1 MNSLPIDD
9 VLPALRDALA
19 NRHEA
24 VLEAPPGAGKTTRVP
39 LALLNEPW
47 LAGQTILM
55 LEPRRLAARAAAE
68 RLASELGEKVGET
81 VGYRIRLDSKVGPNT
96 RIEVVTEGILTRRLQ
111 DDPALDGVGLL
122 IFDEYHERSLDADL
136 ALALSLNGRDLFR
149 DEQPLKILLMS
160 ATLEGERL
168 AGLLDDAPI
177 LRSEGRM
184 FPVQMRWGRPYQVGE
199 FIEPRLVQT
208 ILDALQDE
216 TGSVLVFLP
225 GQAEIR
231 RVNQQLADALGDR
244 SDVLLCPLHGELD
257 LNAQRAAIDPAPA
270 GKRKVVLATNI
281 AETSLTING
290 VRVVIDAGLARVPR
304 FDPGSGM
311 TRLDTQRISRASA
324 TQRAGRAGRLEPGV
338 CYRLWSEDQ
347 HEGLAAYG
355 SAEILAADLAGL
367 ALQLA
372 RWGVTPAQL
381 VWLDVPPTAAYAQ
394 AQDLLQR
401 LGALNDDK
409 LTAHGQKMAE
419 LPAHPRIAHLLLRG
433 QDLGLAVT
441 ACDVAALL
449 GERDI
454 LRGGGADLHSRLA
467 LLSGEERARGSQGG
481 VQRAKQLARQ
491 YRGYLRGRATQ
502 PVADPE
508 HPRWLGALNDDKL
521 TAHGQ
526 KMAELPA
533 HPRIAHLL
541 LRGQDLGLAATAC
554 DVAALLGER
563 DILRGGGADLHS
575 RLALLSGEERARGT
589 QGGVQRAKQLA
600 RQYRGYLR
608 GRATQPVADPEHPR
622 WLGALLALA
631 YPDRVAQQRR
641 PGGAEYRL
649 ANGRAA
655 VFAEADSLMKQAWL
669 VIADLGSRQ
678 GQREERIYLAADF
691 DPTLF
696 DTVLAEQVRNVDQLD
711 WDEREGVLR
720 AERQR
725 KVGELVLSREP
736 LSGLDENARSQALV
750 NLVRRKGL
758 ELLPW
763 TPELRQWQARVRLLR
778 ELDTG
783 KTSEWPDVSDSAL
796 LASLEHWLMPYLG
809 KVSRLSHFANLD
821 ISSYLHNLLPWPLPQ
836 RLDELAPQH
845 LKVPS
850 GSSVRLDYSEHPPIL
865 AVRLQELFGLADTPR
880 IAGGRQVV
888 KLHLLSPAR
897 RPVQV
902 TQDLANF
909 WRSTYAEV
917 KKDLKGRY
925 PKHYWPD
932 DPLVAEATARIKPRK

>member
-1 MNSLPIDD
+1 MISLPIDA
-9 VLPALRDALA
+9 VLPALRQALST
-19 NRHEA
+19 RHEA

-39 LALLNEPW
+39 LALLEETW

-81 VGYRIRLDSKVGPNT
+81 VGYRIRLESKVGPKT

-111 DDPALDGVGLL
+111 DDPALEGVGLL
-122 IFDEYHERSLDADL
+122 IFDEFHERSLDADL
-136 ALALSLNGRDLFR
+136 ALALSLNGRELFR
-149 DEQPLKILLMS
+149 DDQPLKILLMS

-168 AGLLDDAPI
+168 AALLDDAPVV
-177 LRSEGRM
+177 RSDGRM
-184 FPVQMRWGRPYQVGE
+184 FSVTMQWGRPFQPGE
-199 FIEPRLVQT
+199 FVEPRVVQT
-208 ILDALQDE
+208 VLDAL
-216 TGSVLVFLP
+216 GSESGSLLVFLP

-231 RVNQQLADALGDR
+231 RVNQQLADVLGERD
-244 SDVLLCPLHGELD
+244 DILLCPLHGELD
-257 LNAQRAAIDPAPA
+257 LSAQRAAIEPAPK
-270 GKRKVVLATNI
+270 GTRKVVLATNI
-281 AETSLTING
+281 AETSLTIDG

-311 TRLDTQRISRASA
+311 TRLETQRISRASA

-338 CYRLWSEDQ
+338 CYRLWSEAQHDQ
-347 HEGLAAYG
+347 LAAYG
-355 SAEILAADLAGL
+355 TAEILQADLAGL

-381 VWLDVPPTAAYAQ
+381 VWLDVPPAAAYAQ
-394 AQDLLQR
+394 AQDLLVR
-401 LGALNDDK
+401 LEALSSQPEQPRS
-409 LTAHGQKMAE
+409 LTPHGQAMAE

-433 QDLGLAVT
+433 HALGLGDLAS
-441 ACDVAALL
+441 DVAALL

-454 LRGGGADLHSRLA
+454 LRGAGADLHSRLT
-467 LLSGEERARGSQGG
+467 LLAGTERGARGAQGG

-491 YRGYLRGRATQ
+491 YRGYLRGKAES
-502 PVADPE
+502 PVIDP
-508 HPRWLGALNDDKL
+508 D
-521 TAHGQ
+521 
-526 KMAELPA
+526 
-533 HPRIAHLL
+533 
-541 LRGQDLGLAATAC
+541 
-554 DVAALLGER
+554 
-563 DILRGGGADLHS
+563 
-575 RLALLSGEERARGT
+575 
-589 QGGVQRAKQLA
+589 
-600 RQYRGYLR
+600 
-608 GRATQPVADPEHPR
+608 HPR

-655 VFAEADSLMKQAWL
+655 LFAEADALMKQAWI
-669 VIADLGSRQ
+669 VVADLGSRQ
-678 GQREERIYLAADF
+678 GQREERIYLAAEF
-691 DPTLF
+691 DPALF
-696 DTVLAEQVRNVDQLD
+696 DSVLAEQVKLLDQID
-711 WDEREGVLR
+711 WDEREGVFR

-725 KVGELVLSREP
+725 KVGELILSREP
-736 LSGLDENARSQALV
+736 LTGLDEATRSRALLA
-750 NLVRRKGL
+750 LVRRKGL

-763 TPELRQWQARVRLLR
+763 TPELRQWQARVALLR
-778 ELDTG
+778 QLDLE
-783 KTSEWPDVSDSAL
+783 KQPSSEWPDVCDANL
-796 LASLEHWLMPYLG
+796 LDTLESWLQPYLG
-809 KVSRLSHFANLD
+809 KVTRLSHFGNLD
-821 ISSYLHNLLPWPLPQ
+821 LSSILRNLLPWPLPQ
-836 RLDELAPQH
+836 RLDELAPHH
-845 LKVPS
+845 LSVPS

-880 IAGGRQVV
+880 IANGRQVV

-932 DPLVAEATARIKPRK
+932 DPLVAEATARVKPRGT

>member
-1 MNSLPIDD
+1 MNSLPIDE
-9 VLPALRDALA
+9 VLPALREALA
-19 NRHEA
+19 TRHEA

-47 LAGQTILM
+47 LAGQRILM

-111 DDPALDGVGLL
+111 DDPALEGVGLL
-122 IFDEYHERSLDADL
+122 IFDEFHERSLDADL

-149 DEQPLKILLMS
+149 DEHPLKILLMS

-184 FPVQMRWGRPYQVGE
+184 FPVDVRWGRPFQPGE
-199 FIEPRLVQT
+199 FIESRLVQT
-208 ILDALQDE
+208 ILEALDNE
-216 TGSVLVFLP
+216 SGSILVFLP

-231 RVNQQLADALGDR
+231 RVHQQLADAVGER
-244 SDVLLCPLHGELD
+244 PEILLCPLHGELD
-257 LNAQRAAIDPAPA
+257 LAAQRAAIEPAPS

-281 AETSLTING
+281 AETSLTIDG
-290 VRVVIDAGLARVPR
+290 VRVVVDAGLARVPR

-311 TRLDTQRISRASA
+311 TRLDTQRVSRASA

-338 CYRLWSEDQ
+338 CYRLWSQDQ
-347 HEGLAAYG
+347 HEQLAAYG
-355 SAEILAADLAGL
+355 SAEILQADLAGL

-372 RWGVTPAQL
+372 RWGVTPTQL
-381 VWLDVPPTAAYAQ
+381 VWLDAPPGAAYAQ
-394 AQDLLQR
+394 AQDLLER
-401 LGALNDDK
+401 LGALTAKAGEDWK
-409 LTAHGQKMAE
+409 LTAHGQAMAE

-433 QDLGLAVT
+433 QALGLANM

-454 LRGGGADLHSRLA
+454 LRGGGADLHSRLV
-467 LLSGEERARGSQGG
+467 LLSGEERAARGAQGG
-481 VQRAKQLARQ
+481 VQRARQLARQ
-491 YRGYLRGRATQ
+491 YRGYLRGQ
-502 PVADPE
+502 PSQAVADP
-508 HPRWLGALNDDKL
+508 D
-521 TAHGQ
+521 
-526 KMAELPA
+526 
-533 HPRIAHLL
+533 
-541 LRGQDLGLAATAC
+541 
-554 DVAALLGER
+554 
-563 DILRGGGADLHS
+563 
-575 RLALLSGEERARGT
+575 
-589 QGGVQRAKQLA
+589 
-600 RQYRGYLR
+600 
-608 GRATQPVADPEHPR
+608 HPR

-655 VFAEADSLMKQAWL
+655 LFSETDSLMKQPWL

-691 DPTLF
+691 DPALF
-696 DTVLAEQVRNVDQLD
+696 DSVLAEQVRSVDQLD

-736 LSGLDENARSQALV
+736 LTGLDEAARCQALV

-763 TPELRQWQARVRLLR
+763 TPELRQWQARVALLR
-778 ELDTG
+778 QLDLEAKG
-783 KTSEWPDVSDSAL
+783 ESEWPDVSD
-796 LASLEHWLMPYLG
+796 ASLLKSLESWLLPYLG
-809 KVSRLSHFANLD
+809 KVSRLSHFANLELAS
-821 ISSYLHNLLPWPLPQ
+821 IVHNLLPWPLPQ
-836 RLDELAPQH
+836 RLDELAPHH
-845 LKVPS
+845 LTVPS
-850 GSSVRLDYSEHPPIL
+850 GSSIRLDYSEQPPIL
-865 AVRLQELFGLADTPR
+865 AVRLQELFGLAETPR

-932 DPLVAEATARIKPRK
+932 DPLVAEATARAKPRK

>member
-1 MNSLPIDD
+1 MISLPIDE
-9 VLPALRDALA
+9 VLPALRQALRE
-19 NRHEA
+19 RHEA

-47 LAGQTILM
+47 LAGQRIVM

-81 VGYRIRLDSKVGPNT
+81 VGYRIRLDRNVGPNT

-111 DDPALDGVGLL
+111 DDPALEGVGLL
-122 IFDEYHERSLDADL
+122 IFDEFHERSLDADL
-136 ALALSLNGRDLFR
+136 ALALSLNGRELFR

-168 AGLLDDAPI
+168 ASLLNDAPV

-184 FPVQMRWGRPYQVGE
+184 FPVAMRWGRPFVPGE
-199 FIEPRLVQT
+199 FIEPRVVQT
-208 ILDALQDE
+208 VLDALNDE
-216 TGSVLVFLP
+216 RGSVLVFLP

-231 RVNQQLADALGDR
+231 RVNQQLADALGQR
-244 SDVLLCPLHGELD
+244 SDIVLCPLHGELD
-257 LNAQRAAIDPAPA
+257 LSAQRAAIEPAPN
-270 GKRKVVLATNI
+270 GVRKVVLATNI
-281 AETSLTING
+281 AETSLTIDG

-324 TQRAGRAGRLEPGV
+324 TQRAGRAGRLEDGV

-347 HEGLAAYG
+347 HAQLAAYG
-355 SAEILAADLAGL
+355 SAEILQADLAGL
-367 ALQLA
+367 ALQLS
-372 RWGVTPAQL
+372 RWGVTPEQL
-381 VWLDVPPTAAYAQ
+381 IWLDVPPSASYAQ
-394 AQDLLQR
+394 AQQLLER
-401 LGALNDDK
+401 LGALREQPALGWT
-409 LTAHGQKMAE
+409 LTPHGEAMAE

-433 QDLGLAVT
+433 QALGLAQM

-454 LRGGGADLHSRLA
+454 LRGAGADLHSRLV
-467 LLSGEERARGSQGG
+467 LLSGESRAARGGQGG

-491 YRGYLRGRATQ
+491 YRGYMRGPAVT
-502 PVADPE
+502 PVADP
-508 HPRWLGALNDDKL
+508 D
-521 TAHGQ
+521 
-526 KMAELPA
+526 
-533 HPRIAHLL
+533 
-541 LRGQDLGLAATAC
+541 
-554 DVAALLGER
+554 
-563 DILRGGGADLHS
+563 
-575 RLALLSGEERARGT
+575 
-589 QGGVQRAKQLA
+589 
-600 RQYRGYLR
+600 
-608 GRATQPVADPEHPR
+608 HPR

-631 YPDRVAQQRR
+631 YPDRVAQQRK

-655 VFAEADSLMKQAWL
+655 LFSEVDGLMKQPWL

-678 GQREERIYLAADF
+678 GQREERIYLAAEF
-691 DPTLF
+691 DPALL
-696 DTVLAEQVRNVDQLD
+696 DNVLSEQVRCVDQLD

-725 KVGELVLSREP
+725 KVGELVLTREP
-736 LSGLDENARSQALV
+736 LTGLDETARTQALV

-758 ELLPW
+758 ALLPW
-763 TPELRQWQARVRLLR
+763 TPELRQWQARVMLLR
-778 ELDTG
+778 QLDLDAQG
-783 KTSEWPDVSDSAL
+783 QSEWPDVSDSAL
-796 LASLEHWLMPYLG
+796 VLGLEAWLAPYLNR
-809 KVSRLSHFANLD
+809 VSRLSHFASLD
-821 ISSYLHNLLPWPLPQ
+821 LSSIVHNVLKWPLPQ
-836 RLDELAPQH
+836 RLDEQAPH
-845 LKVPS
+845 HIKVPS
-850 GSSVRLDYSEHPPIL
+850 GSSVRLDYSEQPPIL

-880 IAGGRQVV
+880 IAAGRQVV

-932 DPLVAEATARIKPRK
+932 DPLVAEATARIKPRKT

>member
-1 MNSLPIDD
+1 MISLPIDE
-9 VLPALRDALA
+9 VLPALREALA
-19 NRHEA
+19 TRHEA

-81 VGYRIRLDSKVGPNT
+81 VGYRIRLDSKVGPKT

-111 DDPALDGVGLL
+111 DDPALEGVGLL
-122 IFDEYHERSLDADL
+122 IFDEFHERSLDADL
-136 ALALSLNGRDLFR
+136 ALALSLNGRELFR
-149 DEQPLKILLMS
+149 EDQPLKILLMS

-184 FPVQMRWGRPYQVGE
+184 YPVVMRWGRPFQPGE

-208 ILDALQDE
+208 ILEALNDE

-231 RVNQQLADALGDR
+231 RVHQQLADALGE
-244 SDVLLCPLHGELD
+244 SPQVLLCPLHGELD
-257 LNAQRAAIDPAPA
+257 LAAQRAAIDPAPP

-281 AETSLTING
+281 AETSLTIDG

-311 TRLDTQRISRASA
+311 TRLDTQRISKASA

-338 CYRLWSEDQ
+338 CYRLWSQDQ
-347 HEGLAAYG
+347 HEQLAAYA
-355 SAEILAADLAGL
+355 SAEILSADLAGL
-367 ALQLA
+367 ALQLG
-372 RWGVTPAQL
+372 RWGVTPTQL
-381 VWLDVPPTAAYAQ
+381 VWLDVPPAAAYAQ
-394 AQDLLQR
+394 AQDLLER
-401 LGALNDDK
+401 LGALDGEA
-409 LTAHGQKMAE
+409 LTRHGQAMAE

-433 QDLGLAVT
+433 QALGLADM

-454 LRGGGADLHSRLA
+454 LRGAGADLHSRLA
-467 LLSGEERARGSQGG
+467 LLSGEERAARGAQGG
-481 VQRAKQLARQ
+481 VQRARQLARQ
-491 YRGYLRGRATQ
+491 YRGYLRGKASE
-502 PVADPE
+502 PVSDP
-508 HPRWLGALNDDKL
+508 D
-521 TAHGQ
+521 
-526 KMAELPA
+526 
-533 HPRIAHLL
+533 
-541 LRGQDLGLAATAC
+541 
-554 DVAALLGER
+554 
-563 DILRGGGADLHS
+563 
-575 RLALLSGEERARGT
+575 
-589 QGGVQRAKQLA
+589 
-600 RQYRGYLR
+600 
-608 GRATQPVADPEHPR
+608 HPR

-655 VFAEADSLMKQAWL
+655 LFAEADSLMKQAWL

-691 DPTLF
+691 DPALF
-696 DTVLAEQVRNVDQLD
+696 DSVLAEQVRVVDQLD

-725 KVGELVLSREP
+725 KVGELILSREP
-736 LSGLDENARSQALV
+736 LTGLDETARSQALV

-763 TPELRQWQARVRLLR
+763 TPELRQWQARVALLR
-778 ELDTG
+778 QLDLG
-783 KTSEWPDVSDSAL
+783 SKSESEWPDVSDAAL
-796 LASLEHWLMPYLG
+796 LKNLEHWLMPYLG

-821 ISSYLHNLLPWPLPQ
+821 LSSIVHNLLPWPLPQ
-836 RLDELAPQH
+836 RLDEQAPHH
-845 LKVPS
+845 LSVPS
-850 GSSVRLDYSEHPPIL
+850 GSSIRLDYSEQPPIL
-865 AVRLQELFGLADTPR
+865 AVRLQELFGLSDTPR

>member
-1 MNSLPIDD
+1 M
-9 VLPALRDALA
+9 
-19 NRHEA
+19 
-24 VLEAPPGAGKTTRVP
+24 
-39 LALLNEPW
+39 
-47 LAGQTILM
+47 
-55 LEPRRLAARAAAE
+55 
-68 RLASELGEKVGET
+68 
-81 VGYRIRLDSKVGPNT
+81 
-96 RIEVVTEGILTRRLQ
+96 
-111 DDPALDGVGLL
+111 
-122 IFDEYHERSLDADL
+122 
-136 ALALSLNGRDLFR
+136 SLNGRDLFR

-184 FPVQMRWGRPYQVGE
+184 FPVDVRWGRPFQPGE

-208 ILDALQDE
+208 VLEALNDE
-216 TGSVLVFLP
+216 SGSVLVFLP

-231 RVNQQLADALGDR
+231 RVHQQLADALGER
-244 SDVLLCPLHGELD
+244 PETLLCPLHGELD
-257 LNAQRAAIDPAPA
+257 LAAQRAAIEPAPP

-281 AETSLTING
+281 AETSLTIDG
-290 VRVVIDAGLARVPR
+290 VRVVVDAGLARVPR

-338 CYRLWSEDQ
+338 CYRLWSQDQ
-347 HEGLAAYG
+347 HEQLAAYG
-355 SAEILAADLAGL
+355 SAEILQADLAGL

-381 VWLDVPPTAAYAQ
+381 VWLDVPPGAAYAQ
-394 AQDLLQR
+394 AQDLLER
-401 LGALNDDK
+401 LGALTAKAGEDCK
-409 LTAHGQKMAE
+409 LTPHGQAMAE

-433 QDLGLAVT
+433 QALGLADM

-454 LRGGGADLHSRLA
+454 LRGGGADLHSRLV
-467 LLSGEERARGSQGG
+467 LLSGEERAARGAQGG
-481 VQRAKQLARQ
+481 VQRARQLARQ
-491 YRGYLRGRATQ
+491 YRGYLRGQ
-502 PVADPE
+502 PSQAVADP
-508 HPRWLGALNDDKL
+508 D
-521 TAHGQ
+521 
-526 KMAELPA
+526 
-533 HPRIAHLL
+533 
-541 LRGQDLGLAATAC
+541 
-554 DVAALLGER
+554 
-563 DILRGGGADLHS
+563 
-575 RLALLSGEERARGT
+575 
-589 QGGVQRAKQLA
+589 
-600 RQYRGYLR
+600 
-608 GRATQPVADPEHPR
+608 HPR

-655 VFAEADSLMKQAWL
+655 LFSETDSLMKQPWL

-691 DPTLF
+691 DPALF
-696 DTVLAEQVRNVDQLD
+696 DSVLAEQVRCVDQLD

-736 LSGLDENARSQALV
+736 LTGLDEAARCQALV

-763 TPELRQWQARVRLLR
+763 TPELRQWQARVALLR
-778 ELDTG
+778 QLDLEAKG
-783 KTSEWPDVSDSAL
+783 ESQWPDVSDAAL
-796 LASLEHWLMPYLG
+796 LKSLESWLLPYLG
-809 KVSRLSHFANLD
+809 KVSRLSHFANLELAS
-821 ISSYLHNLLPWPLPQ
+821 IVHSLLPWPLPQ
-836 RLDELAPQH
+836 RLDELAPHH
-845 LKVPS
+845 LTVPS
-850 GSSVRLDYSEHPPIL
+850 GSSIRLDYSEQPPIL
-865 AVRLQELFGLADTPR
+865 AVRLQELFGLAETPR

-932 DPLVAEATARIKPRK
+932 DPLVAEATARAKPRK

>member
-1 MNSLPIDD
+1 MISLPIDE
-9 VLPALRDALA
+9 VLPALRLALA
-19 NRHEA
+19 ERHET

-47 LAGQTILM
+47 LAGQKILM

-111 DDPALDGVGLL
+111 HDPSLEGVGLL
-122 IFDEYHERSLDADL
+122 IFDEFHERSLDADL
-136 ALALSLNGRDLFR
+136 ALALSLNGRELFR

-168 AGLLDDAPI
+168 ASILDDAPI

-184 FPVQMRWGRPYQVGE
+184 YPVAMRWGRPFVPGE
-199 FIEPRLVQT
+199 FIEPRVVQT
-208 ILDALQDE
+208 VLDAINDE
-216 TGSVLVFLP
+216 SGSLLVFLP

-231 RVNQQLADALGDR
+231 RVNQQLADALGSR
-244 SDVLLCPLHGELD
+244 SDILLCPLHGELD
-257 LNAQRAAIDPAPA
+257 LTAQRAAIEPAPK
-270 GKRKVVLATNI
+270 GLRKVVLATNI
-281 AETSLTING
+281 AETSLTIDG

-347 HEGLAAYG
+347 HAQLAAYG
-355 SAEILAADLAGL
+355 SAEILQADLAGL

-372 RWGVTPAQL
+372 RWGVTPEQL
-381 VWLDVPPTAAYAQ
+381 IWLDMPPSASYAQ
-394 AQDLLQR
+394 ARQLLDR
-401 LGALNDDK
+401 LGALHGAK
-409 LTAHGQKMAE
+409 LTPHGEAMAE

-433 QDLGLAVT
+433 QDLGLADM
-441 ACDVAALL
+441 ACDIAALL

-454 LRGGGADLHSRLA
+454 LRGVGADLHSRLA
-467 LLSGEERARGSQGG
+467 LLSGEIRAARGGQGG

-491 YRGYLRGRATQ
+491 YRGYLRGKARQ
-502 PVADPE
+502 PVADP
-508 HPRWLGALNDDKL
+508 D
-521 TAHGQ
+521 
-526 KMAELPA
+526 
-533 HPRIAHLL
+533 
-541 LRGQDLGLAATAC
+541 
-554 DVAALLGER
+554 
-563 DILRGGGADLHS
+563 
-575 RLALLSGEERARGT
+575 
-589 QGGVQRAKQLA
+589 
-600 RQYRGYLR
+600 
-608 GRATQPVADPEHPR
+608 HPR

-631 YPDRVAQQRR
+631 YPDRVAQQRK

-655 VFAEADSLMKQAWL
+655 LFSEVDGLMKQTWL

-678 GQREERIYLAADF
+678 GQREERIYLAAEF
-691 DPTLF
+691 DPALLEG
-696 DTVLAEQVRNVDQLD
+696 VLSEQVSVVDQLD

-736 LSGLDENARSQALV
+736 LTGLDEAARTQALI

-763 TPELRQWQARVRLLR
+763 TPELRQWQARVALLR
-778 ELDTG
+778 QLDLQIQG
-783 KTSEWPDVSDSAL
+783 HSEWPDVSDAAL
-796 LASLEHWLMPYLG
+796 LAGLEDWLGPYLG
-809 KVSRLSHFANLD
+809 RVSRLSHFASLD
-821 ISSYLHNLLPWPLPQ
+821 LSSIVHNMLKWPLPQ
-836 RLDELAPQH
+836 RLDELAPH
-845 LKVPS
+845 HIKVPS

-932 DPLVAEATARIKPRK
+932 DPLVAEATARIKPRKV

>member
-1 MNSLPIDD
+1 MISLPIDE
-9 VLPALRDALA
+9 VLPALRQALRE
-19 NRHEA
+19 RHEA

-47 LAGQTILM
+47 LAGQRIVM

-81 VGYRIRLDSKVGPNT
+81 VGYRIRLDSKVGPTT

-111 DDPALDGVGLL
+111 EDPALEGVGLL
-122 IFDEYHERSLDADL
+122 IFDEFHERSLDADL
-136 ALALSLNGRDLFR
+136 ALALSLNGRELFR

-168 AGLLDDAPI
+168 ASLLDDAPV

-184 FPVQMRWGRPYQVGE
+184 YPVAMRWGRPFVPGE
-199 FIEPRLVQT
+199 FIEPRVVQT
-208 ILDALQDE
+208 VLDAIHDE
-216 TGSVLVFLP
+216 SGSVLVFLP

-231 RVNQQLADALGDR
+231 RVTQQLAEALGQR
-244 SDVLLCPLHGELD
+244 SDIALCPLHGELD
-257 LNAQRAAIDPAPA
+257 LAAQRAAIEPAPS
-270 GKRKVVLATNI
+270 GTRKVVLATNI
-281 AETSLTING
+281 AETSLTIDG

-347 HEGLAAYG
+347 HAQLSAYG
-355 SAEILAADLAGL
+355 SAEILQADLAGL

-372 RWGVTPAQL
+372 RWGVTPEQL
-381 VWLDVPPTAAYAQ
+381 TWLDVPPAASYAQ
-394 AQDLLQR
+394 AQQLLER
-401 LGALNDDK
+401 LGALRGLK
-409 LTAHGQKMAE
+409 LTPHGEAMAQ

-433 QDLGLAVT
+433 HDLGLAAM

-454 LRGGGADLHSRLA
+454 LRGAGADVHSRLA
-467 LLSGEERARGSQGG
+467 LLSGESRAARGGQGG
-481 VQRAKQLARQ
+481 VQRARQLARQ
-491 YRGYLRGRATQ
+491 YQGYLRGKPAQ
-502 PVADPE
+502 PVADP
-508 HPRWLGALNDDKL
+508 D
-521 TAHGQ
+521 
-526 KMAELPA
+526 
-533 HPRIAHLL
+533 
-541 LRGQDLGLAATAC
+541 
-554 DVAALLGER
+554 
-563 DILRGGGADLHS
+563 HS
-575 RLALLSGEERARGT
+575 
-589 QGGVQRAKQLA
+589 
-600 RQYRGYLR
+600 
-608 GRATQPVADPEHPR
+608 R

-631 YPDRVAQQRR
+631 YPDRIAQQRK

-655 VFAEADSLMKQAWL
+655 LFSEVDGLMKQPWL
-669 VIADLGSRQ
+669 VVADLGSRQ
-678 GQREERIYLAADF
+678 GHREERIYLAAEF
-691 DPTLF
+691 DPALL
-696 DTVLAEQVRNVDQLD
+696 DGVLSEQVSVVDQLD

-736 LSGLDENARSQALV
+736 LTGLNEVSRTQALV

-763 TPELRQWQARVRLLR
+763 TPELRQWQARVALLR
-778 ELDTG
+778 QLDVSSQG
-783 KTSEWPDVSDSAL
+783 QSEWPDVSDAAL
-796 LASLEHWLMPYLG
+796 LAGLEDWLGPYLG
-809 KVSRLSHFANLD
+809 RVSRLSHFANLD
-821 ISSYLHNLLPWPLPQ
+821 LSSIVHNLLKWPLPQ

-845 LKVPS
+845 IKVPS

-932 DPLVAEATARIKPRK
+932 DPLVAEATARAKPRKS

>member
-1 MNSLPIDD
+1 MICLPIDE
-9 VLPALRDALA
+9 VLPALRQALRE
-19 NRHEA
+19 RHEA

-47 LAGQTILM
+47 LAGQKIVM

-111 DDPALDGVGLL
+111 HDPALEGVGLL
-122 IFDEYHERSLDADL
+122 IFDEFHERSLDADL
-136 ALALSLNGRDLFR
+136 ALALSLNGRELFR
-149 DEQPLKILLMS
+149 DEQPLKLLLMS

-168 AGLLDDAPI
+168 SSLLDNAPVI
-177 LRSEGRM
+177 RSEGRM
-184 FPVQMRWGRPYQVGE
+184 YPVDLRWGRPFVPGE
-199 FIEPRLVQT
+199 FIEPRVVQT
-208 ILDALQDE
+208 VLDAINDE
-216 TGSVLVFLP
+216 SGSLLVFLP

-231 RVNQQLADALGDR
+231 RVNQQLAEALGSRTDI
-244 SDVLLCPLHGELD
+244 LLCPLHGELD
-257 LNAQRAAIDPAPA
+257 LAAQRAAIEPAA
-270 GKRKVVLATNI
+270 NGTRKVVLATNI
-281 AETSLTING
+281 AETSLTIDG

-338 CYRLWSEDQ
+338 CYRLWSQDQ
-347 HEGLAAYG
+347 HEQLAAYG
-355 SAEILAADLAGL
+355 SAEIVQADLAGL

-372 RWGVTPAQL
+372 RWGVTPPEL
-381 VWLDVPPTAAYAQ
+381 VWLDEPPAASYAQ
-394 AQDLLQR
+394 ARQLLER
-401 LGALNDDK
+401 LGALRNGT
-409 LTAHGQKMAE
+409 LTPHGEAMAE

-433 QDLGLAVT
+433 QALGLADM

-454 LRGGGADLHSRLA
+454 LRGAGADVHSRLV
-467 LLSGEERARGSQGG
+467 LLSGESRAVRGGQGG
-481 VQRAKQLARQ
+481 VQRARQLARQ
-491 YRGYLRGRATQ
+491 YRGMLRGQATQ
-502 PVADPE
+502 PVADP
-508 HPRWLGALNDDKL
+508 D
-521 TAHGQ
+521 
-526 KMAELPA
+526 
-533 HPRIAHLL
+533 
-541 LRGQDLGLAATAC
+541 
-554 DVAALLGER
+554 
-563 DILRGGGADLHS
+563 
-575 RLALLSGEERARGT
+575 
-589 QGGVQRAKQLA
+589 
-600 RQYRGYLR
+600 
-608 GRATQPVADPEHPR
+608 HPR

-631 YPDRVAQQRR
+631 YPDRVAQQRK
-641 PGGAEYRL
+641 PGGAQYRL

-655 VFAEADSLMKQAWL
+655 LFGEVDGLMKQPWL

-678 GQREERIYLAADF
+678 GQREERIYLAAEF
-691 DPTLF
+691 DPALL
-696 DTVLAEQVRNVDQLD
+696 DGVLSEQVSVVDQLD

-736 LSGLDENARSQALV
+736 LTGLDETARTQALV
-750 NLVRRKGL
+750 NLVQRKGL

-763 TPELRQWQARVRLLR
+763 TPELRQWQARVGLLR
-778 ELDTG
+778 QLDLEG
-783 KTSEWPDVSDSAL
+783 QGQSEWPDVSDAAL
-796 LASLEHWLMPYLG
+796 LATLEEWLAPYLG
-809 KVSRLSHFANLD
+809 RVSRLSHFANLD
-821 ISSYLHNLLPWPLPQ
+821 LSSIVRNLLKWPLPQ
-836 RLDELAPQH
+836 RLDELAPH
-845 LKVPS
+845 HITVPS

-932 DPLVAEATARIKPRK
+932 DPLVADATARTKPRTG

>member
-1 MNSLPIDD
+1 MISLPIDE
-9 VLPALRDALA
+9 VLPALREALA
-19 NRHEA
+19 TRHEA

-39 LALLNEPW
+39 LALLDEAW

-81 VGYRIRLDSKVGPNT
+81 VGYRIRLDSKVGPKT

-111 DDPALDGVGLL
+111 DDPALEGVGLL
-122 IFDEYHERSLDADL
+122 IFDEFHERSLDADL
-136 ALALSLNGRDLFR
+136 ALALSLNGRELFR
-149 DEQPLKILLMS
+149 AEQPLKILLMS

-168 AGLLDDAPI
+168 AGLLGDAPI

-184 FPVQMRWGRPYQVGE
+184 YPVTMRWGRPFQPGE
-199 FIEPRLVQT
+199 YIDQRVTQT
-208 ILDALQDE
+208 VLEALHDE
-216 TGSVLVFLP
+216 TGSLLVFLP

-231 RVNQQLADALGDR
+231 RVHQQLSDAIGER
-244 SDVLLCPLHGELD
+244 KDVLLCPLHGELD
-257 LNAQRAAIDPAPA
+257 LNAQRAAIDPAPT
-270 GKRKVVLATNI
+270 GQRKVVLATNI

-338 CYRLWSEDQ
+338 CYRLWSQDQ
-347 HEGLAAYG
+347 HEQLAAYR
-355 SAEILAADLAGL
+355 SAEILSADLASL
-367 ALQLA
+367 ALQLG
-372 RWGVTPAQL
+372 RWGVAPGEL
-381 VWLDVPPTAAYAQ
+381 VWLDIPPAAAYAQ

-401 LGALNDDK
+401 LGALEGEA
-409 LTAHGQKMAE
+409 LTSHGQAMAE

-433 QDLGLAVT
+433 QALGLANM

-454 LRGGGADLHSRLA
+454 LRGAGADLHSRLV
-467 LLSGEERARGSQGG
+467 LLCGEERAARGAQGG
-481 VQRAKQLARQ
+481 VQRARQLARQ
-491 YRGYLRGRATQ
+491 YRGYLRGKASA
-502 PVADPE
+502 PVSDP
-508 HPRWLGALNDDKL
+508 D
-521 TAHGQ
+521 
-526 KMAELPA
+526 
-533 HPRIAHLL
+533 
-541 LRGQDLGLAATAC
+541 
-554 DVAALLGER
+554 
-563 DILRGGGADLHS
+563 
-575 RLALLSGEERARGT
+575 
-589 QGGVQRAKQLA
+589 
-600 RQYRGYLR
+600 
-608 GRATQPVADPEHPR
+608 HPR

-641 PGGAEYRL
+641 AGGAEYRL

-655 VFAEADSLMKQAWL
+655 LFAEADSLMKEAWI

-691 DPTLF
+691 DPALF
-696 DTVLAEQVRNVDQLD
+696 DSVLAEQVHAVDQLD

-725 KVGELVLSREP
+725 KVGELILSREP
-736 LSGLDENARSQALV
+736 LTGLDEAARSQALV

-763 TPELRQWQARVRLLR
+763 TPELRQWQARVALLR
-778 ELDTG
+778 QLDLNAQAE
-783 KTSEWPDVSDSAL
+783 SQWPDVSDATL
-796 LASLEHWLMPYLG
+796 LNTLEHWLMPYLG

-821 ISSYLHNLLPWPLPQ
+821 LSSIVRNLLPWPLPQ
-836 RLDELAPQH
+836 KLDELAPH
-845 LKVPS
+845 HISVPS
-850 GSSVRLDYSEHPPIL
+850 GSSIRLDYSEFPPIL
-865 AVRLQELFGLADTPR
+865 AVRLQELFGLAETPR

-932 DPLVAEATARIKPRK
+932 DPLVAEATARAKPRGT

>member
-1 MNSLPIDD
+1 MISLPIDE

-19 NRHEA
+19 IRHEA

-39 LALLNEPW
+39 LALLNEAW

-81 VGYRIRLDSKVGPNT
+81 VGYRIRLDSKVGPKT

-111 DDPALDGVGLL
+111 DDPALEGVGLL
-122 IFDEYHERSLDADL
+122 IFDEFHERSLDADL
-136 ALALSLNGRDLFR
+136 ALALSLNGRELFR
-149 DEQPLKILLMS
+149 DDQPLKILLMS

-184 FPVQMRWGRPYQVGE
+184 YPVAMRWGRPFQPGE
-199 FIEPRLVQT
+199 FIEPRVVQT
-208 ILDALQDE
+208 ILEALNDE
-216 TGSVLVFLP
+216 TGSLLVFLP

-231 RVNQQLADALGDR
+231 RVHQQLADALGD
-244 SDVLLCPLHGELD
+244 SPQVLLCPLHGELD

-270 GKRKVVLATNI
+270 GFRKVVLATNI
-281 AETSLTING
+281 AETSLTIDG

-311 TRLDTQRISRASA
+311 TRLDTQRISKASA

-338 CYRLWSEDQ
+338 CYRLWSQDQ
-347 HEGLAAYG
+347 HEQLAAYA
-355 SAEILAADLAGL
+355 SAEILSADLAGL
-367 ALQLA
+367 ALQLG
-372 RWGVTPAQL
+372 RWGVTPGQL
-381 VWLDVPPTAAYAQ
+381 VWLDVPPAAAYAQ
-394 AQDLLQR
+394 AQDLLDR
-401 LGALNDDK
+401 LGALDGEA
-409 LTAHGQKMAE
+409 LTRHGQAMAE

-433 QDLGLAVT
+433 QALGLADM

-454 LRGGGADLHSRLA
+454 LRGAGADLHSRLV
-467 LLSGEERARGSQGG
+467 LLSGEERAARGAQGG
-481 VQRAKQLARQ
+481 VQRARQLARQ
-491 YRGYLRGRATQ
+491 YRGYLRGKASE
-502 PVADPE
+502 PVSDP
-508 HPRWLGALNDDKL
+508 D
-521 TAHGQ
+521 
-526 KMAELPA
+526 
-533 HPRIAHLL
+533 
-541 LRGQDLGLAATAC
+541 
-554 DVAALLGER
+554 
-563 DILRGGGADLHS
+563 
-575 RLALLSGEERARGT
+575 
-589 QGGVQRAKQLA
+589 
-600 RQYRGYLR
+600 
-608 GRATQPVADPEHPR
+608 HPR

-641 PGGAEYRL
+641 AGGAEYRL

-655 VFAEADSLMKQAWL
+655 LFAEADSLMKQAWL

-691 DPTLF
+691 DPALF
-696 DTVLAEQVRNVDQLD
+696 DSVLAEQVRIVDQLD

-725 KVGELVLSREP
+725 KVGELILSREP
-736 LSGLDENARSQALV
+736 LTGLDETARSQALV

-763 TPELRQWQARVRLLR
+763 TPELRQWQARVALLR
-778 ELDTG
+778 QLDMAG
-783 KTSEWPDVSDSAL
+783 KGDSEWPDVSDAAL
-796 LASLEHWLMPYLG
+796 LKSLEHWLMPYLG

-821 ISSYLHNLLPWPLPQ
+821 LSSIVHNLLPWPLPQ
-836 RLDELAPQH
+836 RLDELAPHH
-845 LKVPS
+845 LSVPS
-850 GSSVRLDYSEHPPIL
+850 GSSIRLDYSEQPPIL
-865 AVRLQELFGLADTPR
+865 AVRLQELFGLAETPR

-902 TQDLANF
+902 TQDLASF

>member
-1 MNSLPIDD
+1 MISLPIDE

-19 NRHEA
+19 TRHEA

-111 DDPALDGVGLL
+111 DDPALEGVGLL
-122 IFDEYHERSLDADL
+122 IFDEFHERSLDADL
-136 ALALSLNGRDLFR
+136 ALALSLNGRELFR
-149 DEQPLKILLMS
+149 DDQPLKILLMS

-184 FPVQMRWGRPYQVGE
+184 YPVAMRWGRPFQPGE

-208 ILDALQDE
+208 ILEALNDE

-231 RVNQQLADALGDR
+231 RVHQQLADALGE
-244 SDVLLCPLHGELD
+244 STQVLLCPLHGELD
-257 LNAQRAAIDPAPA
+257 LAAQRAAIDPAPA

-311 TRLDTQRISRASA
+311 ARLDTQRISKASA

-338 CYRLWSEDQ
+338 CYRLWSQDQ
-347 HEGLAAYG
+347 HEQLAAYA
-355 SAEILAADLAGL
+355 SAEILSADLAGL
-367 ALQLA
+367 ALQLG
-372 RWGVTPAQL
+372 RWGVTPGQL
-381 VWLDVPPTAAYAQ
+381 VWLDVPPAAAYAQ
-394 AQDLLQR
+394 AQDLLER
-401 LGALNDDK
+401 LGALDGEA
-409 LTAHGQKMAE
+409 LTRHGQAMAE

-433 QDLGLAVT
+433 QALGLANM

-454 LRGGGADLHSRLA
+454 LRGAGADLHSRLV
-467 LLSGEERARGSQGG
+467 LLSGEERAARGAQGG
-481 VQRAKQLARQ
+481 VQRARQLARQ
-491 YRGYLRGRATQ
+491 YRGYLRGKASE
-502 PVADPE
+502 PVSDP
-508 HPRWLGALNDDKL
+508 D
-521 TAHGQ
+521 
-526 KMAELPA
+526 
-533 HPRIAHLL
+533 
-541 LRGQDLGLAATAC
+541 
-554 DVAALLGER
+554 
-563 DILRGGGADLHS
+563 
-575 RLALLSGEERARGT
+575 
-589 QGGVQRAKQLA
+589 
-600 RQYRGYLR
+600 
-608 GRATQPVADPEHPR
+608 HPR

-641 PGGAEYRL
+641 AGGAEYRL

-655 VFAEADSLMKQAWL
+655 LFAEADSLMKQPWL

-691 DPTLF
+691 DPALF
-696 DTVLAEQVRNVDQLD
+696 DSVLAEQVRVVDQLD

-725 KVGELVLSREP
+725 KVGELILSREP
-736 LSGLDENARSQALV
+736 LTGLDETARSQALV

-763 TPELRQWQARVRLLR
+763 TPELRQWQARVALLR
-778 ELDTG
+778 QLDLVS
-783 KTSEWPDVSDSAL
+783 KEQSEWPDVSDAAL
-796 LASLEHWLMPYLG
+796 LKSLEQWLMPYLG

-821 ISSYLHNLLPWPLPQ
+821 LSSIVHNLLPWPLPQ
-836 RLDELAPQH
+836 RLDELAPHH
-845 LKVPS
+845 LSVPS
-850 GSSVRLDYSEHPPIL
+850 GSSIRLDYSEQPPIL
-865 AVRLQELFGLADTPR
+865 AVRLQELFGLAETPR

-932 DPLVAEATARIKPRK
+932 DPLVAEATARIKPRKS

>member
-1 MNSLPIDD
+1 MISLPIDA
-9 VLPALRDALA
+9 VLPALRQALA
-19 NRHEA
+19 ERHEA

-39 LALLNEPW
+39 LALLHEPW

-111 DDPALDGVGLL
+111 DDPALEGVGLV

-136 ALALSLNGRDLFR
+136 ALALSLNGRELLR
-149 DEQPLKILLMS
+149 DEPPLKVLLMS

-168 AGLLDDAPI
+168 AALLDDAPV

-184 FPVQMRWGRPYQVGE
+184 YPVDVRWGRPWQPKE
-199 FIEPRLVQT
+199 FIEPRVVQT
-208 ILDALQDE
+208 CLDALDE
-216 TGSVLVFLP
+216 QTGSLLVFLP

-231 RVNQQLADALGDR
+231 RVHQQLVEALG
-244 SDVLLCPLHGELD
+244 VNHEILLCPLHGELD
-257 LNAQRAAIDPAPA
+257 LNAQRAAIEPAPA

-281 AETSLTING
+281 AETSLTIDG
-290 VRVVIDAGLARVPR
+290 VRVVVDAGLARVPR

-347 HEGLAAYG
+347 HAQLAGYG
-355 SAEILAADLAGL
+355 GPEILQADLAGL
-367 ALQLA
+367 ALQLS
-372 RWGVTPAQL
+372 RWGVEPAQL
-381 VWLDVPPTAAYAQ
+381 TWLDLPPGAAYSQ
-394 AQDLLQR
+394 AQDLLRR
-401 LGALNDDK
+401 LGALLPDGR
-409 LTAHGQKMAE
+409 LSPHGQAMAQ

-433 QDLGLAVT
+433 HALGLGEM

-454 LRGGGADLHSRLA
+454 LRGAGADLHSRLV
-467 LLSGEERARGSQGG
+467 LLSGEQKAQRQSQGA
-481 VQRAKQLARQ
+481 VQRIRQLSRQ
-491 YRGYLRGRATQ
+491 YRGYLRGKPTA
-502 PVADPE
+502 PVDDPE
-508 HPRWLGALNDDKL
+508 QPCWLG
-521 TAHGQ
+521 
-526 KMAELPA
+526 
-533 HPRIAHLL
+533 
-541 LRGQDLGLAATAC
+541 C
-554 DVAALLGER
+554 
-563 DILRGGGADLHS
+563 
-575 RLALLSGEERARGT
+575 
-589 QGGVQRAKQLA
+589 
-600 RQYRGYLR
+600 
-608 GRATQPVADPEHPR
+608 
-622 WLGALLALA
+622 LLALA

-641 PGGAEYRL
+641 EGGAEYRL

-655 VFAEADSLMKQAWL
+655 LFGEVDGLMKHVWI

-678 GQREERIYLAADF
+678 GQREERIYLAAEF
-691 DPTLF
+691 DPALF
-696 DTVLAEQVRNVDQLD
+696 DTVLAEQVSQIDHLE

-725 KVGELVLSREP
+725 KVGELILSREP
-736 LSGLDENARSQALV
+736 LQGLDADARATALLG
-750 NLVRRKGL
+750 LVRRKGL

-763 TPELRQWQARVRLLR
+763 TPELRQWQARVMLLR
-778 ELDTG
+778 EVDTQNP
-783 KTSEWPDVSDSAL
+783 WPDVSDAAL
-796 LASLEHWLMPYLG
+796 LKHLEHWLQPYLG
-809 KVSRLSHFANLD
+809 KVTRLSHFGQLD
-821 ISSYLHNLLPWPLPQ
+821 LSSILRNSLPWPLPQ
-836 RLDELAPQH
+836 KLDELAPTH
-845 LKVPS
+845 IAVPS
-850 GSSVRLDYSEHPPIL
+850 GSSVRLDYSEQPPIL
-865 AVRLQELFGLADTPR
+865 AVRLQELFGLAETPR
-880 IAGGRQVV
+880 IAGGRQAV

-902 TQDLANF
+902 TQDLASF
-909 WRSTYAEV
+909 WANTYNEV

-932 DPLVAEATARIKPRK
+932 DPLVAEATARVKPRK